1 VKEVSTIVKSPK
13 NVCYLQITMNYC
25 AKYLISGFTILLVF
39 IGVISC
45 SNEPDTTFADTVK
58 LALRDVGHHILL
70 SNKDS
75 TSLVNPVKKIGPLK
89 FQVSF
94 ESSFSINPDSLV
106 AIIKSSFKKAHLPL
120 NYLTEVIRC
129 HDQEVAYSYEMKMNE
144 EKGIIPCSGRELHKD
159 CYMVTVRFTKAPETF
174 TNNTKLIFLVLIIVL
189 ALVVFVFY
197 KRKPKLIPTTQEDIY
212 ETIGRYKFYPGQN
225 KLIKEATEIS
235 LSKKECELL
244 SIFIAKPNQII
255 KRDELTKKVWEDNG
269 VFVSR
274 SLDTYISKLRKKL
287 QEDPSIKLTNI
298 HGIGYKL
305 EI

>member
-1 VKEVSTIVKSPK
+1 MV
-13 NVCYLQITMNYC
+13 LLR
-25 AKYLISGFTILLVF
+25 LISTGEQHLTRGQRKVDGQRICQSLIDEMIKENLSALEENLDCKLLYHAESDF
-39 IGVISC
+39 
-45 SNEPDTTFADTVK
+45 DKAK
-58 LALRDVGHHILL
+58 
-70 SNKDS
+70 
-75 TSLVNPVKKIGPLK
+75 
-89 FQVSF
+89 QVLFRMS
-94 ESSFSINPDSLV
+94 
-106 AIIKSSFKKAHLPL
+106 
-120 NYLTEVIRC
+120 
-129 HDQEVAYSYEMKMNE
+129 NE

-212 ETIGRYKFYPGQN
+212 ETIGRYKFYPEQN
-225 KLIKEATEIS
+225 KLIKEAIEIS